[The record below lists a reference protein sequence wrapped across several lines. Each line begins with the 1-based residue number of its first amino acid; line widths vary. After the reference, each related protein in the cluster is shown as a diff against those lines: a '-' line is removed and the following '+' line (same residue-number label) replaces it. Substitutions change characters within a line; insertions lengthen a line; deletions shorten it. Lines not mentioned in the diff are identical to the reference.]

1 MEVCFWVACLFHVDW
16 YTMRNASLG
25 TSTSMHLNPT
35 RNLQESSTSSIDF
48 SGIHAC
54 LCLVWLCLPYNQSNS
69 TLSFLWHTLSYCV
82 RLENLPSLF
91 CSLQL
96 QVLCMK
102 SLQILN
108 ELLDG
113 IGYMTSLSMF
123 EVWHKKQRTYWW
135 CCCSFHFEALQLLV
149 RTVEHS
155 VHDVLEVDYGPHS
168 SLVSIG
174 KLSCQHLEINH
185 LEKVEQPLDAETSGC
200 KAFRGIMQIP
210 RSIR

>member
-113 IGYMTSLSMF
+113 IGNMTSLSMF
-123 EVWHKKQRTYWW
+123 EVDTRNNAHIDDVVAPSIFRR
-135 CCCSFHFEALQLLV
+135 CSC
-149 RTVEHS
+149 
-155 VHDVLEVDYGPHS
+155 
-168 SLVSIG
+168 
-174 KLSCQHLEINH
+174 LSGQ
-185 LEKVEQPLDAETSGC
+185 
-200 KAFRGIMQIP
+200 
-210 RSIR
+210 